1 MSEVL
6 RCPRCNTEMVYDE
19 QREFWRC
26 PNCGGEFWE
35 DVDKLDLIREQEQA
49 RVVPGTFYFL
59 PHATTPVL
67 PPVAVVVP
75 GKGSRK
81 AGRKWKSGKQY
92 KPWTQR
98 YMLV

>member
-1 MSEVL
+1 
-6 RCPRCNTEMVYDE
+6 MVYDE
-19 QREFWRC
+19 RREFWRC
-26 PNCGGEFWE
+26 PNCGGEWWE
-35 DVDKLDLIREQEQA
+35 DVDKLDLQEHEQA

-59 PHATTPVL
+59 PHATTTVL
-67 PPVAVVVP
+67 PPVAGALK

-81 AGRKWKSGKQY
+81 AGRKWKSSRRY